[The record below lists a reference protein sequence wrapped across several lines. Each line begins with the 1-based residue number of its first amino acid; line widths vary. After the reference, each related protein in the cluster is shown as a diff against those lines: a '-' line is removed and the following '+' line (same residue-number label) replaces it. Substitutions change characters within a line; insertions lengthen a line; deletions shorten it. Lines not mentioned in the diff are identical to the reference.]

1 MPPSGKKNFKR
12 KLVDRYKRFLFSN
25 KRGSSQIKT
34 ELMKLIKNSPELI
47 DMEMI
52 GLKSFQYYY
61 NSSDIPNSSNSS
73 SNNPNNLVTNI
84 NCNEI
89 IDSNSSNLDM
99 IINQNGLTYEQLQNI
114 IEELLSDANYH
125 LDNLKY
131 LRYILF
137 VYNNY
142 FKIYLFIIFYF

>member
-1 MPPSGKKNFKR
+1 
-12 KLVDRYKRFLFSN
+12 
-25 KRGSSQIKT
+25 
-34 ELMKLIKNSPELI
+34 MKLIKNSPELI

-61 NSSDIPNSSNSS
+61 NSSDIPTSSNST
-73 SNNPNNLVTNI
+73 SNNLATNI

-131 LRYILF
+131 LRYIHF
-137 VYNNY
+137 
-142 FKIYLFIIFYF
+142 FTITISKHIYLFFFIFKGRNYHPLIKPFLY

>member
-1 MPPSGKKNFKR
+1 
-12 KLVDRYKRFLFSN
+12 
-25 KRGSSQIKT
+25 
-34 ELMKLIKNSPELI
+34 MKLIKNSPELI

-61 NSSDIPNSSNSS
+61 NSSDIPNSSNST
-73 SNNPNNLVTNI
+73 SNNSVTNI

-137 VYNNY
+137 FTITISKY
-142 FKIYLFIIFYF
+142 IYLFFFIFKGRNYRPLIKPFLYL